1 MATED
6 ALCMGLCLLI
16 EWQMRA
22 ERSISQDVSHDEND
36 WMVRFTDT
44 PPFDGEAEKNK
55 CVTCA
60 ANVDLACARLA
71 PFSAWKRRRFE
82 LGYRTVWM

>member
-44 PPFDGEAEKNK
+44 PPFDGEAEKN
-55 CVTCA
+55 
-60 ANVDLACARLA
+60 NVLLA
-71 PFSAWKRRRFE
+71 PQMWISHVRDLRVSQPER
-82 LGYRTVWM
+82 GDDSH